1 MDHIILHLGSDVN
14 ILTKQTWEKIEKPKL
29 IWSPIQLKLANPH
42 QIIPFG
48 RLVDVPVDVDGVR
61 TITNFEVI

>member
-1 MDHIILHLGSDVN
+1 
-14 ILTKQTWEKIEKPKL
+14 
-29 IWSPIQLKLANPH
+29 LANPH